1 MDKDKIGL
9 LELLSLQNTLSH
21 PPDDSDELLRNVM
34 AQCSKWVEGKKHV
47 TITINIHNNI
57 LGDIENLY
65 NNLVE

>member
-1 MDKDKIGL
+1 MEENKDI
-9 LELLSLQNTLSH
+9 EA
-21 PPDDSDELLRNVM
+21 PDDVLRSVI
-34 AQCSKWVEGKKHV
+34 AQCSKWVEGEKHV

>member
-1 MDKDKIGL
+1 MDNIVEKD
-9 LELLSLQNTLSH
+9 T
-21 PPDDSDELLRNVM
+21 PDELLRSVM
-34 AQCSKWVEGKKHV
+34 AQCSKWVEGEKHV